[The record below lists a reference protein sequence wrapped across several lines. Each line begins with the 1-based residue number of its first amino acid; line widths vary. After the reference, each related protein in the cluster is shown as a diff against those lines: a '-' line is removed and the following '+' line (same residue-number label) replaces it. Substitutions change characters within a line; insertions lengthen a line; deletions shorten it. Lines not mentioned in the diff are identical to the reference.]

1 MTRPDRRI
9 RHMFAL
15 LRQAGIEDRHHRLTI
30 LSAILADNVESVS
43 DLETTQISG
52 IVDVLDYWKKEGELR
67 ERCYAILYP
76 KDEKAKIS
84 FAGNGAPPNAAGRQ
98 LVQVQ
103 FEPGGN
109 LFTYAW
115 DGDVKLQVGDVVE
128 TPPPWW
134 IPSDDPACGEP
145 GVATVHILGSDYKG
159 VVTLLTKRHLTIEHR
174 D

>member
-9 RHMFAL
+9 RQMFAL
-15 LRQAGIEDRHHRLTI
+15 LRQADIENRNDRLAI
-30 LSAILADNVESVS
+30 LSAILAENVESVTC
-43 DLETTQISG
+43 LETAQING
-52 IVDVLDYWKKEGELR
+52 IVDVLDYWKRQNELH
-67 ERCYAILYP
+67 ERCHGILYP
-76 KDEKAKIS
+76 ADGKPKMA
-84 FAGNGAPPNAAGRQ
+84 FAELDAPPNAAGRQ

-103 FEPGGN
+103 FESGGN

-145 GVATVHILGSDYKG
+145 GVATVQIIGSDYKG
-159 VVTLLTKRHLTIEHR
+159 VVTLLTKKK
-174 D
+174 